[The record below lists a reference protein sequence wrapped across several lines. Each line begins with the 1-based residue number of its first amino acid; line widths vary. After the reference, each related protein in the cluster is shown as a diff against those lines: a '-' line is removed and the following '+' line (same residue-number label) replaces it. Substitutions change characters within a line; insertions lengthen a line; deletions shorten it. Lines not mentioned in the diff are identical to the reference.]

1 VPDAEL
7 AELASALRRF
17 RAGGHAVDRV
27 VGAVCAVCAGCGGRV
42 FGVDLDDE
50 EGCGERVCAGCGAQ
64 WLMLDSADTI
74 GQADLVEC
82 ACPCGGER
90 FRVAVGFAMAP
101 STEVRWVSVGLRCVA
116 DGFSGVH
123 SDWKIDYEPS
133 RHLLERV

>member
-1 VPDAEL
+1 MPDAEL

-27 VGAVCAVCAGCGGRV
+27 VGAVCAGCGSRV

-50 EGCGERVCAGCGAQ
+50 EGCVERVCAGCGAQ
-64 WLMLDSADTI
+64 WLMLDSTDTI
-74 GQADLVEC
+74 GHAAPVEC

-90 FRVAVGFAMAP
+90 FRVAAGFAMAS

-116 DGFSGVH
+116 DGFSGVY